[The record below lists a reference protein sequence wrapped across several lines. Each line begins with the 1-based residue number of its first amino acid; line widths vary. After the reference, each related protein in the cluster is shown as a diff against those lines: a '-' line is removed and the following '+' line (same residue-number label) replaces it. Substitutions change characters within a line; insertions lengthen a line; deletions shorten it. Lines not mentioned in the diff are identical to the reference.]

1 MIVIVDA
8 SQVIVCLNTQNKQSK
23 IVKRAAEAMCLSDIQ
38 LTQLTKIPRSMT
50 KCGMAKEKKQTN
62 QKTKSGTTEKMVNE
76 VVW

>member
-38 LTQLTKIPRSMT
+38 LTKIPRSMT

-62 QKTKSGTTEKMVNE
+62 QKTKSGTTEKRVNE